1 MTRASTTSNEA
12 GDVQMATT
20 RGKKETAPRAASPA
34 DPPEV
39 RDAGAVANPGTA
51 AKSARKRAASPAKP
65 RAAGAGEP
73 KRDRRSESYTESSQR
88 RKAVK
93 ETDQLRDDLRDFAS
107 ARPSGW
113 GHEDWLAFLDTL
125 KERGHDTSEPD
136 AIGRKLERERLA
148 VVLSTVPGLGPKR
161 MEALVERFET
171 LWSMRHASADEVAA
185 VPGIPRSLAE
195 KVVAEVRGQ

>member
-1 MTRASTTSNEA
+1 ME
-12 GDVQMATT
+12 TT
-20 RGKKETAPRAASPA
+20 RGKKDTAPRAASPA
-34 DPPEV
+34 DPPAV
-39 RDAGAVANPGTA
+39 RDVGPVVNPGTA

-65 RAAGAGEP
+65 RAAGVGEP
-73 KRDRRSESYTESSQR
+73 KPDRRSESYAESAQR

-93 ETDQLRDDLRDFAS
+93 ETDRLREDLRDFAS

-113 GHEDWLAFLDTL
+113 GHEDWLAFLDSL

-161 MEALVERFET
+161 VETLVERFET
-171 LWSMRHASADEVAA
+171 LWSMRHAGVDEVASA
-185 VPGIPRSLAE
+185 PGIPRSLAE
-195 KVVAEVRGQ
+195 KVVAELRGR